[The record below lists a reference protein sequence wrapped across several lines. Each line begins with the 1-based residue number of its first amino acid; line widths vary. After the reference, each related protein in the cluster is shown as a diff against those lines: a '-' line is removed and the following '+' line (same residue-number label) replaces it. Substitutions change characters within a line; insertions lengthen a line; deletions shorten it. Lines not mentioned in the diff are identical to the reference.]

1 MRHITI
7 SGRHGARRMVATAFW
22 IVVGIVAVIAF
33 GDILTLLAVAL
44 AIVTTAWW
52 IRRAVEHRVE
62 RNHARRY
69 VTGVGSRAD
78 HPLRA
83 WARSPGAR
91 SGEPPSRPR
100 TARRHDACAA

>member
-7 SGRHGARRMVATAFW
+7 SGHHGGRRMVAAAFW
-22 IVVGIVAVIAF
+22 IVVGIVAVFAF

-52 IRRAVEHRVE
+52 IRRAVEHHVE
-62 RNHARRY
+62 RNDARRY

-78 HPLRA
+78 HSLRA

-91 SGEPPSRPR
+91 SGEPPSRPG